1 MIKISTFTLYE
12 TGRSILYFMSGILWS
27 YPIFQAIYP
36 LDTIIA
42 EPAFCVRSFHNVMEI
57 YANKGKDIL
66 CWNFLHFTK
75 QVLKNEV
82 LHLP

>member
-1 MIKISTFTLYE
+1 MIEIFALTLYDSE
-12 TGRSILYFMSGILWS
+12 RSILYCMSGILWI

-57 YANKGKDIL
+57 YAN
-66 CWNFLHFTK
+66 
-75 QVLKNEV
+75 QM
-82 LHLP
+82 

>member
-1 MIKISTFTLYE
+1 MIEIFALTLYE
-12 TGRSILYFMSGILWS
+12 SERSILYCMSGILWI

-57 YANKGKDIL
+57 YANKCKDIL

-82 LHLP
+82 LHF